1 MSAARD
7 DTLPDPWH
15 VRLGQGLTQRPWII
29 DGGLIALPLTLLSV
43 LSAAQNQGYTFFGG
57 PAPWGLVFALDLLT
71 ILPLTVRRMR
81 PAWAAGLIALGALGQ
96 ILTLV
101 GPGFSAF
108 TVPFVLYSVAKFGS
122 RGASRLYLGVALA
135 GAVLLGLYAL
145 VQQLLV
151 LPAYAIRLETLFVVL
166 LMTGF
171 AAAVAMVAWLL
182 GDLAGRR
189 RREIAAITERNEL
202 LERERDHETRLAADA
217 ERMRIARE
225 MHDVVSHSMSV
236 MIAQADGGRYVVA
249 QDPQAAAGAFET
261 IGRTGREALTE
272 MRRMLGVLREERESL
287 LVQPAPGLEDL
298 ERMIADVRAAGLEV
312 TFTDRVAEALP
323 GGPPLAEGAALAVH
337 RIVQEALTNTL
348 KHGGPGA
355 TAEVTL
361 SAEDGWL
368 VIEVRDTGRGAR
380 AEGDGAG
387 SGLLGMAER
396 ARLHGGDVQTR
407 AHAGGFDVVARIP
420 LTTEKES

>member
-1 MSAARD
+1 MTPA
-7 DTLPDPWH
+7 H
-15 VRLGQGLTQRPWII
+15 VRLWQALGRRPWIA
-29 DGGLIALPLTLLSV
+29 DGALIALPLALLAVLASVGADGRTMLGGQAPWLLV
-43 LSAAQNQGYTFFGG
+43 LS
-57 PAPWGLVFALDLLT
+57 LELLT
-71 ILPLTVRRMR
+71 ILPLAARRSR
-81 PAWAAGLIALGALGQ
+81 PAWAAGLVALGALGQ
-96 ILTLV
+96 VLTLT
-101 GPGFSAF
+101 GPGFSAL
-108 TVPFVLYSVAKFGS
+108 TVPWVLYSVAKFGT
-122 RGASRLYLGVALA
+122 RRASRLYLIIALI
-135 GAVLLGLYAL
+135 GAVLLGGLVL
-145 VQQLLV
+145 VQQMIILGG
-151 LPAYAIRLETLFVVL
+151 PPMGLETLILVL
-166 LMTGF
+166 LLTGF
-171 AAAVAMVAWLL
+171 AAAVVMVAWLL
-182 GDLAGRR
+182 GDLGGRR

-202 LERERDHETRLAADA
+202 LEREREHETRLAADA

-225 MHDVVSHSMSV
+225 MHDVISHSMSV

-249 QDPQAAAGAFET
+249 QDPERAGQAFET
-261 IGRTGREALTE
+261 IGRTGRQALTE
-272 MRRMLGVLREERESL
+272 MRSMLGVLREERESL
-287 LVQPAPGLEDL
+287 LVQPSPGLADL
-298 ERMIADVRAAGLEV
+298 GRMIADVRAAGLEV
-312 TFTDRVAEALP
+312 ELADRLAETLP
-323 GGPPLAEGAALAVH
+323 GEPTLADGAALAVH

-387 SGLLGMAER
+387 SGLRGMAER